1 MESVYDQTTQAI
13 NWDEWSRVVDAAQ
26 DPKYRDS
33 VAKFLSQADLSAEIP
48 PALDAQVLAPRRS
61 AGATGEQC
69 AYILCNLG
77 FAALAVAAS
86 KGSAEFA
93 MACSGLV
100 EQLEPDS
107 QDLAFRRHFL
117 SSKAALVVAALT
129 DQPHLYWDNVA
140 ERCTAYFRAIN
151 DNQETLPTESVESNA
166 TAAYSFTGQF
176 LSRLLKLRAVK
187 YYADEVSQLIETAL
201 GLASRLP
208 SSFVSRMRTTLMPGT
223 DVGVLFRQ
231 VGAMAEWSLQVDEH
245 SLDHAKRGLTYI
257 DEILSQSA
265 VQSAPDLEIYLQI
278 RAELLLLSGRHAEA
292 SEQAET
298 LESSSDPSVREGANA
313 IKARCHLKTG
323 NPELAAELL
332 AQVAPTTD
340 QTLERWRATWMGD
353 AAEGYWTT
361 QPDKFSPLQDHQLIW
376 RLQAVAAAD
385 LENMPEF
392 LEVANRSTGFL
403 VDSLFQDRQEWVDR
417 MRAAIGNN
425 PSGSNGVRVLPT
437 ERPITKTTV
446 ADVDPMVAL
455 DEILAQLADGTAL
468 LQVINTE
475 QGILTWVARQRGG
488 DVSLFVAPDRPNV
501 KKLTEVHKEWSRACF
516 NSLRHDA
523 GSPEASAKCEALFS
537 GLMDEV
543 RRNWGDLL
551 QGLVEDGITQL
562 ILIGDDLVDIPL
574 HAVLIGP
581 GNERLIDRVPVTCVP
596 SLSALRA
603 CIGRTP
609 INKSE
614 RGGVALRS
622 LIGSNSDS
630 ADADAVATTLGTPLH
645 KLAPDDASFWSE
657 VAAAQVL
664 HVVAH
669 ATHNARAPF
678 DTLIG
683 AGWLDLNVAEIIA
696 GLDLPQCE
704 IVSNL
709 LCESAVPATLRAPG
723 LDFAAIFLAAG
734 ARSVLAST
742 WVVRDELASE
752 LTQLFW
758 TGSRGGISA
767 SAATTTGAAT
777 DAARRLLGRY
787 APRWRA
793 VDLRKRGR
801 TSVNG

>member
-1 MESVYDQTTQAI
+1 MESVSDQTTQAI

-33 VAKFLSQADLSAEIP
+33 VAKFLAQADLSGEIP

-69 AYILCNLG
+69 AYLLCNLG

-93 MACSGLV
+93 MACGRLV
-100 EQLEPDS
+100 EQLAPNS

-117 SSKAALVVAALT
+117 SSKAALAVAALT
-129 DQPHLYWDNVA
+129 NQPHLHWDDVA
-140 ERCTAYFRAIN
+140 ERYTAYFRAIY
-151 DNQETLPTESVESNA
+151 DHLETLPAESVEPNA

-176 LSRLLKLRAVK
+176 LSRLLKLAAVK
-187 YYADEVSQLIETAL
+187 HYALEVSQLIEIAL

-208 SSFVSRMRTTLMPGT
+208 STFVSRMWTTVMPGM
-223 DVGVLFRQ
+223 DAGIFFRQ
-231 VGAMAEWSLQVDEH
+231 IGAMAECSLQLDEH
-245 SLDHAKRGLTYI
+245 SPDHAKRGLAYI
-257 DEILSQSA
+257 DEILSQSE

-278 RAELLLLSGRHAEA
+278 RAELLLLSGRNAEA

-298 LESSSDPSVREGANA
+298 LESSPEPSVRECANA

-340 QTLERWRATWMGD
+340 QALERWRTSWIGD
-353 AAEGYWTT
+353 AAEGRWTA
-361 QPDKFSPLQDHQLIW
+361 QADKFSPLQDQQLIW

-385 LENMPEF
+385 LDSMPVF
-392 LEVANRSTGFL
+392 LETTNRSTGFL

-417 MRAAIGNN
+417 MRAAIGNK
-425 PSGSNGVRVLPT
+425 PSGSNRVRALPP
-437 ERPITKTTV
+437 ERPIEKTTV
-446 ADVDPMVAL
+446 AELDPMDTL
-455 DEILAQLADGTAL
+455 DEILAQLVDGTAL

-475 QGILTWVARQRGG
+475 EGILTWVARKRGG
-488 DVSLFVAPDRPNV
+488 EVSLFVAPDRPDA
-501 KKLTEVHKEWSRACF
+501 KRLTEVHAQWSRAYF
-516 NSLRHDA
+516 NSMRHGA
-523 GSPEASAKCEALFS
+523 GSPEVNAKCEALFS

-574 HAVLIGP
+574 HAVLTGD
-581 GNERLIDRVPVTCVP
+581 GNERLIDRMPVTYVP
-596 SLSALRA
+596 SLCALRV
-603 CIGRTP
+603 CTSRTP
-609 INKSE
+609 LNESQ

-622 LIGSNSDS
+622 LIDSGADS

-645 KLAPDDASFWSE
+645 KLAPVDASFWSDA
-657 VAAAQVL
+657 AAAQVL
-664 HVVAH
+664 HIVAH

-678 DTLIG
+678 DSLLG
-683 AGWLDLNVAEIIA
+683 AGWLDLDVAELIA
-696 GLDLPQCE
+696 ALDLPQCE
-704 IVSNL
+704 IVSNVA
-709 LCESAVPATLRAPG
+709 CESAVPSTLRAPG
-723 LDFAAIFLAAG
+723 LDLAAVFLAAG

-752 LTQLFW
+752 LTQLFFRHW
-758 TGSRGGISA
+758 VSGQAPAEAFQRALRQLRAQRPTLPDVYWAGMRLV
-767 SAATTTGAAT
+767 GA
-777 DAARRLLGRY
+777 
-787 APRWRA
+787 P
-793 VDLRKRGR
+793 
-801 TSVNG
+801 